1 MTGITLKGK
10 GDLQSY
16 SLSLICLAISFVLII
31 FGDIVKQGVLDGL
44 SFSVKTIIPTLFPF
58 FILSDIWADVFV
70 ISQNGIVSKCFQKAF
85 HLNKVSITAFIL
97 GLICGFPVGVKTAAQ
112 LYKDKRITKE
122 ELSHICG
129 FANNPSAAFVISGVG
144 AAILGNIFTGIRL
157 YIAVIISAII
167 VGIIFRQKDMSLAD
181 SDVISRQS
189 FSLVESIK
197 NAALS
202 SLNVMAYIVFFS
214 ALTSLVSVIT
224 NNSFVTTI
232 FSVFFEVGNA
242 VNSISKIENIDKP
255 LCLSLIGFAL
265 GFSGLSVHLQAFS
278 FLPREVSKKRYLF
291 MKLIQAVI
299 CALLILLT
307 EVIIQ

>member
-167 VGIIFRQKDMSLAD
+167 VGIIFRQKDMSLVD

-278 FLPREVSKKRYLF
+278 FLPREVSKKKYLF

>member
-10 GDLQSY
+10 RALQSY
-16 SLSLICLAISFVLII
+16 SLSLISLAISFVLII

-70 ISQNGIVSKCFQKAF
+70 ISQNGIVSKCFQKTF

-144 AAILGNIFTGIRL
+144 AGILGNIFTGIRL

-167 VGIIFRQKDMSLAD
+167 VGIIFRQKDVSLVD

-299 CALLILLT
+299 CALLILII
-307 EVIIQ
+307 EVMFQ